1 MNNIEQEGDTKSRY
15 LYFSIFIFI
24 GVLLTREFVV
34 PYMSGYVVVG
44 IMALLMIMLPYK
56 HCISFLCFILPLTC
70 GIPGYSM
77 LVSYFIIMLKSKHI
91 NRWQIIPP
99 ICLIVLELMHVVG
112 YDFEI
117 SLGAVFSYSS
127 FLLVFFYL
135 LFNQDSRILTTTC
148 IKLFIFGAIFAS
160 VVVVLQLSKLY
171 GFEELML
178 GSLRGGIR
186 SNAENQLIGQFDL
199 NANSMAFYS
208 IATLSCLFIGRKI
221 LNMSNVVHTLLIIL
235 AIGVGIISF
244 SRTWVL
250 VALLMSI
257 MFFTNSRKKLWLAI
271 ICLISICVLIYIFP
285 TLFNSF
291 MEVFTGRFELDNMET
306 GGGRSNILR
315 IYHNAFINNPR
326 FYIGGT
332 GVVHYTDVINY
343 PLAMHSGFQQLYVCC
358 GLVGLIIFTA
368 SAWHYKRYF
377 ITKGLPFTYY
387 MPLLASFI
395 FNQTIQFLNP
405 YFLMLPFILV
415 AYILQL
421 KVDHEN
427 I

>member
-1 MNNIEQEGDTKSRY
+1 MNNIEQERDTKSRY
-15 LYFSIFIFI
+15 LYFSIFMFI

-34 PYMSGYVVVG
+34 PSMSGLVVVG
-44 IMALLMIMLPYK
+44 IMTLLMIMLSYQ

-77 LVSYFIIMLKSKHI
+77 LASYIVILLKSKHI
-91 NRWQIIPP
+91 NRWQVIPP
-99 ICLIVLELMHVVG
+99 ICLIILELIHVAG
-112 YDFEI
+112 YAFEI
-117 SLGAVFSYSS
+117 SLVAVFSYSS

-135 LFNQDSRILTTTC
+135 IFNQDSRIVTTTC
-148 IKLFIFGAIFAS
+148 IKLFIFGAILAS
-160 VVVVLQLSKLY
+160 IIVILQLSTLY

-186 SNAENQLIGQFDL
+186 SNAEDQPIGQFDL

-208 IATLSCLFIGRKI
+208 IATLSCLFIGRKP
-221 LNMSNVVHTLLIIL
+221 LNMSSSVHTSLIIL

-285 TLFNSF
+285 TLFNSI

-358 GLVGLIIFTA
+358 GLVGLIVFTA
-368 SAWHYKRYF
+368 SAWHYKKYF
-377 ITKGLPFTYY
+377 VTKGLPFIFYI
-387 MPLLASFI
+387 PLIACFI
-395 FNQTIQFLNP
+395 FDQTIQFLNP
-405 YFLMLPFILV
+405 YYLMLPFILV
-415 AYILQL
+415 AYILRL